1 MTAAST
7 SSPTVS
13 VVMITYNGVRFVR
26 EQIDSLLRQ
35 TYPFSELIV
44 QDDCS
49 TDSTCDIVREYARR
63 DPRIHLFVNPEN
75 MGWNRNFMSAMQRA
89 TGDYIALCDQ
99 DDIWYEDNIEKKM
112 AALGSASLVYCY
124 RCLDPVY
131 TRHGHNIRRP
141 QGDFESLLFT
151 SHIPGHSQ
159 LFSRR
164 FLHSIDTW
172 DERIA
177 YDWWLAIQ
185 AHLHQGI
192 TVVEEPLNWY
202 REHLDSASVVMMK
215 SDWDRTK
222 GNTWQPYVKGWAAYR
237 AFQQIEVWQWLYDY
251 IATHTTNRRHPVVHR
266 MAVLL
271 NQRSWLS
278 LLRLCTLTMRYRRL
292 VHRRFAEGRGW
303 KRVMG
308 MIRGFFY
315 PLIWTYNNNTAFFE
329 TPRKRRP

>member
-1 MTAAST
+1 
-7 SSPTVS
+7 
-13 VVMITYNGVRFVR
+13 MITYNGARFVR

-251 IATHTTNRRHPVVHR
+251 IATHTTDRRHPVVHR

-278 LLRLCTLTMRYRRL
+278 LLRLCILTMRYRRL